1 MAHPLY
7 PRMNQ
12 PAPPP
17 VDRPTLLVVDD
28 DPAVIDALGARLGR
42 EFRVVGVNDPHQAVD
57 AARRERPD
65 VILCDINMP
74 GMQGDEV
81 AFELSQDEHAATIP
95 LIYLT
100 SLVGKR
106 ETMQLDGQFGGHL
119 AVSKSANT
127 YELMAAI
134 RGAMGS

>member
-1 MAHPLY
+1 
-7 PRMNQ
+7 MNP

-17 VDRPTLLVVDD
+17 ADKPTLLVIDD
-28 DPAVIDALGARLGR
+28 DPAVTDALAMRLGR
-42 EFRVVGVNDPHQAVD
+42 EFRVVGLNDPHQAVE

-81 AFELSQDEHAATIP
+81 AFELSQDDVTAGVP
-95 LIYLT
+95 FIYLT

-106 ETMQLDGQFGGHL
+106 ETLHLDGQFGGHL
-119 AVSKSANT
+119 AVSKGANT
-127 YELMAAI
+127 YELMAVI
-134 RGAMGS
+134 RGVLGS

>member
-1 MAHPLY
+1 
-7 PRMNQ
+7 MN
-12 PAPPP
+12 PPEPPP
-17 VDRPTLLVVDD
+17 VDKPTLLVVDD
-28 DPAVIDALGARLGR
+28 DPAVVAALEARLGR
-42 EFRVVGVNDPHQAVD
+42 EFRVIGENDPHQAVE
-57 AARRERPD
+57 AARRARPD

-81 AFELSQDEHAATIP
+81 AFALSENEETANVP
-95 LIYLT
+95 FIYLT

-106 ETMQLDGQFGGHL
+106 ETLQLDGQFGGHL

-134 RGAMGS
+134 RGVLGS

>member
-1 MAHPLY
+1 
-7 PRMNQ
+7 MN
-12 PAPPP
+12 PSAPPP
-17 VDRPTLLVVDD
+17 VDKPTLLVVDD
-28 DPAVIDALGARLGR
+28 DPAVIAALEARLGR
-42 EFRVVGVNDPHQAVD
+42 EFRVVGENDPHQAVE

-81 AFELSQDEHAATIP
+81 AFELSQDEATARVP
-95 LIYLT
+95 LVYLT

-106 ETMQLDGQFGGHL
+106 ETLHLDGQFGGHL

-127 YELMAAI
+127 YELMAVI
-134 RGAMGS
+134 RGVLGS